1 MAWAVELEATAMV
14 AAADVVEDPEA
25 AAMEE
30 VPAVVVTGV
39 AVAATVVAAVEAEV
53 SPKTSIHAADNLN
66 QSRRG
71 IDYLNSHCLLR
82 TTQRDQTKHTKLSN
96 NNFNYY
102 FIKL

>member
-1 MAWAVELEATAMV
+1 VAWAVVLEATAMV

-30 VPAVVVTGV
+30 VPAVVATAV
-39 AVAATVVAAVEAEV
+39 AVAAVATVVAAAEVEV

-66 QSRRG
+66 QSRIG

-82 TTQRDQTKHTKLSN
+82 TTQGDQAYKTV
-96 NNFNYY
+96 
-102 FIKL
+102 